1 MKKLKKIFIALLAV
15 VTISMFAATS
25 AFAAS
30 QIYSTNV
37 GNIFSYEVIGT
48 AYLDTY
54 HIVSGIATI
63 VPTETNHTFYCYVD
77 IVLYDNDSGVNFVA
91 HDDDSLV
98 ASAVYVPGS
107 DVSNI
112 ARVAVE
118 SEYDCDNGTYTPNL
132 PTILTFYSGDF

>member
-1 MKKLKKIFIALLAV
+1 MTKFKKIFITLLAV
-15 VTISMFAATS
+15 VLLFAFAATS

-37 GNIFSYEVIGT
+37 SNIFEYEVIGT

-63 VPTETNHTFYCYVD
+63 IPTETNHTFYCYVD
-77 IVLYDNDSGVNFVA
+77 IVMYDNDSGVNFVA
-91 HDDDSLV
+91 HDDGTLT

-118 SEYDCDNGTYTPNL
+118 SEYDCDNGTYVPNL
-132 PTILTFYSGDF
+132 PTILTFNSGDF